1 MNKHAGK
8 HIRCIIK
15 SRKVFFI
22 AGKQLESG
30 DPHWGLF
37 NDLPFPYEP
46 SVKIQ
51 LICQRI
57 FGRLFAASLIK
68 PEAFDKASL

>member
-1 MNKHAGK
+1 M
-8 HIRCIIK
+8 
-15 SRKVFFI
+15 
-22 AGKQLESG
+22 SG
-30 DPHWGLF
+30 DPNGGLF
-37 NDLPFPYEP
+37 NDLPFSYEP

-57 FGRLFAASLIK
+57 FGRRFAASLIK